1 MKQFTLRLDA
11 RQQRPVVALRNGLS
25 ALLDTGA
32 YFPVWTDSEEVLV
45 SGMGGTL
52 VRKHVPFTGFGGTTY
67 GNLYQMTLEV
77 GGLIFPNMHIIAN
90 DELELSYNLILSATM
105 FQHLIYEIDDKNHK
119 LNITLPQGESNVRNL
134 KIEDKNG
141 HLHVFCNSADG

>member
-1 MKQFTLRLDA
+1 
-11 RQQRPVVALRNGLS
+11 
-25 ALLDTGA
+25 
-32 YFPVWTDSEEVLV
+32 
-45 SGMGGTL
+45 
-52 VRKHVPFTGFGGTTY
+52 
-67 GNLYQMTLEV
+67 MTLEV
-77 GGLIFPNMHIIAN
+77 GELIFPNMHIIAN

-141 HLHVFCNSADG
+141 HLHVLCNSADE